1 MVDLLLEGGAGIDA
15 VTQFW
20 ANGFWLEKIPVV
32 VSRHLIK
39 KGAKPTIHA
48 ATALGL
54 ADIVSD
60 LLFKD
65 NFLVNTPGGDG
76 ATALHFARTT
86 EVVNVLLDYNADLDA
101 RDDDHSSTPAQWR
114 INSAPDVAQLYWIV
128 VRHRIYF

>member
-15 VTQFW
+15 ATQFW

-65 NFLVNTPGGDG
+65 NSLVNKYSGWRWGYG
-76 ATALHFARTT
+76 
-86 EVVNVLLDYNADLDA
+86 
-101 RDDDHSSTPAQWR
+101 SSFCPYDRGRQCLAGLQC
-114 INSAPDVAQLYWIV
+114 
-128 VRHRIYF
+128 